1 MQACSTLNIAAS
13 LVLVTLISFAGCGG
27 QQPEAASPATA
38 AKTSD
43 PSAGTE
49 EDPATPSGKEEG
61 AGTDGANPE
70 GAGGEGSGDKGGDAE
85 TRTTEVIQKLVQDNR
100 KPVREC
106 YEKARKQ
113 IPDLKGTMTIH
124 FVLDPE
130 GKVKEAV
137 LNVEKSEVKSPD
149 VVSCAVAVLKK
160 IKFPPSSR
168 GMESTVNYPFTFNP

>member
-1 MQACSTLNIAAS
+1 MPSCTTLNVAAS
-13 LVLVTLISFAGCGG
+13 LVLVALISFAGCAGG
-27 QQPEAASPATA
+27 QKPDAAAPASTATSAEKTEAKPDDTGQSAS
-38 AKTSD
+38 
-43 PSAGTE
+43 
-49 EDPATPSGKEEG
+49 
-61 AGTDGANPE
+61 
-70 GAGGEGSGDKGGDAE
+70 GGEKKPDEGEEPAEGGDKE
-85 TRTTEVIQKLVQDNR
+85 TRTTEVIQALVQENR

-130 GKVKEAV
+130 GKVKEAN

-149 VVSCAVAVLKK
+149 IVNCAVAVIKK

-168 GMESTVNYPFTFNP
+168 GMETTINYPYTFNP

>member
-1 MQACSTLNIAAS
+1 MLSCTKLNVAAS
-13 LVLVTLISFAGCGG
+13 LALVTLISFAGCAG
-27 QQPEAASPATA
+27 QKPDAAAPTPAATGA
-38 AKTSD
+38 EPAEPKSGD
-43 PSAGTE
+43 PSAGGE
-49 EDPATPSGKEEG
+49 EKKPAEAAEGDKPAEEG
-61 AGTDGANPE
+61 
-70 GAGGEGSGDKGGDAE
+70 DKE
-85 TRTTEVIQKLVQDNR
+85 TRTTEVIQALVQENR

-113 IPDLKGTMTIH
+113 IPDLKGTMVIH

-149 VVSCAVAVLKK
+149 IVTCAVAVIKK

-168 GMESTVNYPFTFNP
+168 GMETTINYPYTFNP

>member
-1 MQACSTLNIAAS
+1 MLSCTKLNAVAS
-13 LVLVTLISFAGCGG
+13 VALVTLISFAGCAGQKPDAAAPTPAATGG
-27 QQPEAASPATA
+27 EPGEPKAGETSEA
-38 AKTSD
+38 
-43 PSAGTE
+43 
-49 EDPATPSGKEEG
+49 
-61 AGTDGANPE
+61 
-70 GAGGEGSGDKGGDAE
+70 AGGEEKQPAASGEGDKPAEEGEKE
-85 TRTTEVIQKLVQDNR
+85 TRTTEVIQALVQENR

-113 IPDLKGTMTIH
+113 IPDLKGTMVIH

-149 VVSCAVAVLKK
+149 IVTCAVGVIKK

-168 GMESTVNYPFTFNP
+168 GMETTINYPYTFNP

>member
-1 MQACSTLNIAAS
+1 MQSCTALNVAAS
-13 LVLVTLISFAGCGG
+13 IVLVTLVSYAGCGG
-27 QQPEAASPATA
+27 NPPPPSTAPTASAEPGSEAPKADEP
-38 AKTSD
+38 KK
-43 PSAGTE
+43 AGGDE
-49 EDPATPSGKEEG
+49 PK
-61 AGTDGANPE
+61 AGE
-70 GAGGEGSGDKGGDAE
+70 GAGGDATDGGDAE

-149 VVSCAVAVLKK
+149 VVKCAVEVIKK
-160 IKFPPSSR
+160 IKFPASSR
-168 GMESTVNYPFTFNP
+168 GMESTINYPFTFNP

>member
-1 MQACSTLNIAAS
+1 MQSCTTLNVAAS
-13 LVLVTLISFAGCGG
+13 LVLVTLVAYAGCGG
-27 QQPEAASPATA
+27 NTPAPSAAPATSA
-38 AKTSD
+38 APGGESPKGD
-43 PSAGTE
+43 QPSA
-49 EDPATPSGKEEG
+49 PSGDSPKPDEG
-61 AGTDGANPE
+61 KGEPAADG
-70 GAGGEGSGDKGGDAE
+70 GGEAE
-85 TRTTEVIQKLVQDNR
+85 TRTTEVIQKLVQENR

-149 VVSCAVAVLKK
+149 VVKCAVEVIKK
-160 IKFPPSSR
+160 IKFPASSR
-168 GMESTVNYPFTFNP
+168 GMESTINYPFTFNP

>member
-1 MQACSTLNIAAS
+1 MLSCTKLNVAAS
-13 LVLVTLISFAGCGG
+13 LTLVTLISFAGCAG
-27 QQPEAASPATA
+27 QKPDAAA
-38 AKTSD
+38 
-43 PSAGTE
+43 PSAG
-49 EDPATPSGKEEG
+49 AAG
-61 AGTDGANPE
+61 AGATEPKSDEPR
-70 GAGGEGSGDKGGDAE
+70 AGGEEKKPAEPAEGDEPAAGDKE
-85 TRTTEVIQKLVQDNR
+85 TRTTEVIQALVQENR

-113 IPDLKGTMTIH
+113 IPDLKGTMVIH

-149 VVSCAVAVLKK
+149 IVNCAVAVIKK

-168 GMESTVNYPFTFNP
+168 GMETTINYPYTFNP